1 MKIAYYCQHVLGV
14 GHFYRSLEICRTCAI
29 DHEVTMIVGGPEV
42 SCNEPGLS
50 FLQLPGLKMDSEFN
64 SLVPC
69 EPGTDLEEIKQR
81 RQEKLL
87 HFVERYQPDSL
98 IIELYPLGRK
108 AFRFELEPLLKSVRE
123 RNVPCRIYCS
133 LRDILVEK
141 TEGLEKFEQ
150 RAVDSLNKFFD
161 GLLVHGDREL
171 VTLDQTFGKL
181 DQVQVPI
188 HYTGYVTPRP
198 TAHSRKRIRSILALT
213 PDQKLVVASI
223 GSGSVGAELLQAVV
237 EASAFFSD
245 RANSFLQIFTG
256 PYLADDLFDKLLKSQ
271 SRLLRVQRFTDEFID
286 WLGAADLSVSMA
298 GYNTCMNTL
307 AAGVP
312 GLLYPFGQNREQRM
326 RVDKLTGNS
335 SINLLE
341 KKDLAPVRLAQL
353 IERGFERQRVLSP
366 VDLNGAYRTKQ
377 IIEKKG

>member
-1 MKIAYYCQHVLGV
+1 MKVAYYCQHVLGV

-29 DHEVTMIVGGPEV
+29 DHQVTMIIGGPDV

-50 FLQLPGLKMDSEFN
+50 FLQLPGLRMDSEFN

-69 EPGTDLEEIKQR
+69 EPGTDLEEIKR
-81 RQEKLL
+81 RREEQLL
-87 HFVERYQPDSL
+87 QFIGRYQPDCL
-98 IIELYPLGRK
+98 IIELYPFGRK

-123 RNVPCRIYCS
+123 RNTPCRIYCS

-150 RAVDSLNKFFD
+150 RAVDSLNTFFD
-161 GLLVHGDREL
+161 GLLVHGDREI

-181 DQVQVPI
+181 DQVKVPV
-188 HYTGYVTPRP
+188 HYTGYVTPKP
-198 TAHSRKRIRSILALT
+198 NAHSRERIRSILSLN

-245 RANSFLQIFTG
+245 RENIFLQLFTG
-256 PYLADDLFDKLLKSQ
+256 PYLANDLFDTLLESQ
-271 SRLLRVQRFTDEFID
+271 SRLIKVQRFTDDFVD

-326 RVDKLTGNS
+326 RVEKLTTSS
-335 SINLLE
+335 SINLLQ
-341 KKDLAPVRLAQL
+341 KKDLAPPQLARL
-353 IERGFERQRVLSP
+353 IESTIEKQRAPSP

-377 IIEKKG
+377 IIEKQG